1 MKTLSSESDYQYNF
15 WVSALVIFA
24 VNVKNVANFYESI
37 LGLSRSAK
45 PGDSKQDIRLCSD
58 QDEILIHSIPTHI
71 AKTISLTSPP
81 VPREEMAMK
90 PVFEVGSLSNALA
103 QVPLLG
109 GVVTDRTFTSDG
121 VTRHDIIDPEG
132 NVIQI
137 RSRLQI

>member
-1 MKTLSSESDYQYNF
+1 M
-15 WVSALVIFA
+15 SALVIFA
-24 VNVKNVANFYESI
+24 VNVKNVANFYQSI
-37 LGLSRSAK
+37 LGLLPSAE
-45 PGDSKQDIRLCSD
+45 PGDSKRDIRLRSE
-58 QDEILIHSIPTHI
+58 QDEILIHSIPTQI
-71 AKTISLTSPP
+71 ADTISLTSPP
-81 VPREEMAMK
+81 VPRDEMAMK

-103 QVPLLG
+103 QVPLLA

>member
-1 MKTLSSESDYQYNF
+1 
-15 WVSALVIFA
+15 VIFA

-81 VPREEMAMK
+81 VPRDETAMK
-90 PVFEVGSLSNALA
+90 PVFEVESLPSALA

-109 GVVTDRTFTSDG
+109 GVVTDRTYTSDG
-121 VTRHDIIDPEG
+121 VTRQDIIDPEG
-132 NVIQI
+132 NVVQI
-137 RSRLQI
+137 RSHL